1 MITIKDVANR
11 AKVSI
16 TSASY
21 ALNGIGTISEATR
34 QRVLQAAEE
43 LNYHPNAFA
52 RNLKKRKTHI
62 IGVFITRF
70 SGSFYEDILEGIHD
84 AVLKTDYEL
93 IVCPESRSKRNILGQ
108 RQVDGAIVFDVKVK
122 NETIIKIAS
131 KGYPMVVMDRQLD
144 VDYVFTVLLDNQSG
158 VKEAFHHLYDQG
170 LRKIYYIAGA
180 SDSLDNAERMK
191 AFLEESQQHGLS
203 VPVYNGNFTEESG
216 YEIADL
222 IMGSKNIPEAV
233 FCANDQMAL
242 GFLRAMEK
250 HQLNAPRDIAV
261 VGFDDVQISKFARP
275 SLTTIGASRF
285 LWGSLAATWLID
297 FLDNDTPFPLY
308 RIPVKLIPR
317 ESSAKHCD
325 ITTERERSIYEYF
338 RNYCV

>member
-122 NETIIKIAS
+122 NETILKLAS
-131 KGYPMVVMDRQLD
+131 KGYPIVVLDRHLEA
-144 VDYVFTVLLDNQSG
+144 DYVFPLLLDNQSG
-158 VKEAFHHLYDQG
+158 VQQAFHHLFDQG
-170 LRKIYYIAGA
+170 KRKICFVAGA
-180 SDSLDNAERMK
+180 MDSLDNAERMQ
-191 AFLEESQQHGLS
+191 AFLDEGCKHNLHI
-203 VPVYNGNFTEESG
+203 PVFKGNFTEESG
-216 YEIADL
+216 YEIGKQIIASGDL
-222 IMGSKNIPEAV
+222 PEAV
-233 FCANDQMAL
+233 FCANDQMAV
-242 GFLRAMEK
+242 GFLRALDD
-250 HQLNAPRDIAV
+250 HQLSAPRDLAV
-261 VGFDDVQISKFARP
+261 VGFDDVLISRYTHP
-275 SLTTIGASRF
+275 SLTTVGAPRL
-285 LWGSLAATWLID
+285 LWGSLAANWLID
-297 FLDNDTPFPLY
+297 FLDNDTPFPNY
-308 RIPVKLIPR
+308 RIPVELVER
-317 ESSAKHCD
+317 ESSALPI
-325 ITTERERSIYEYF
+325 ITPLS
-338 RNYCV
+338 

>member
-122 NETIIKIAS
+122 NETILKLAS
-131 KGYPMVVMDRQLD
+131 KGYPIVVLDRHLEA
-144 VDYVFTVLLDNQSG
+144 DYVFPLLLDNQSG
-158 VKEAFHHLYDQG
+158 VQQAIHHLFDQG
-170 LRKIYYIAGA
+170 KRNIFFVAGA
-180 SDSLDNAERMK
+180 KDSLDNAERMQ
-191 AFLEESQQHGLS
+191 AFLDEGCKHNLHI
-203 VPVYNGNFTEESG
+203 PVFKGNFTEESG
-216 YEIADL
+216 YEIGKQIIASGDL
-222 IMGSKNIPEAV
+222 PEAV
-233 FCANDQMAL
+233 FCANDQMAV
-242 GFLRAMEK
+242 GFLRALDD
-250 HQLNAPRDIAV
+250 HQLSAPRDLAV
-261 VGFDDVQISKFARP
+261 VGFDDVLISRYTHP
-275 SLTTIGASRF
+275 SLTTVGAPRL
-285 LWGSLAATWLID
+285 LWGSLAANWLID
-297 FLDNDTPFPLY
+297 FLDNDTPFPNY
-308 RIPVKLIPR
+308 RIPVELVER
-317 ESSAKHCD
+317 ESSALPI
-325 ITTERERSIYEYF
+325 ITPLS
-338 RNYCV
+338 

>member
-1 MITIKDVANR
+1 MVTIKDVANR
-11 AKVSI
+11 ANVSI

-34 QRVLQAAEE
+34 KRVLDAADE

-52 RNLKKRKTHI
+52 RNLKKRKTHT

-84 AVLKTDYEL
+84 AVLKTNYEL

-122 NETIIKIAS
+122 NETIIKLAS
-131 KGYPMVVMDRQLD
+131 KGYPIVVLDRHLD
-144 VDYVFTVLLDNQSG
+144 ADYVFPLLLNNQSG
-158 VKEAFHHLYDQG
+158 VKEGFHHLYDQG
-170 LRKIYYIAGA
+170 MRKIFYIAGA

-191 AFLEESQQHGLS
+191 AFLEESQQHGLA
-203 VPVYNGNFTEESG
+203 VPVFNGNFTEESG
-216 YEIADL
+216 YEVANQIIEANDL
-222 IMGSKNIPEAV
+222 PEAV

-242 GFLRAMEK
+242 GFMRAMEE
-250 HQLNAPRDIAV
+250 HQLSAPRDIAV
-261 VGFDDVQISKFARP
+261 VGFDDVQISRFARP

-285 LWGSLAATWLID
+285 LWGALAATWLID
-297 FLDNDTPFPLY
+297 FLDNDTPFPNY
-308 RIPVKLIPR
+308 RIPVKLITR

-325 ITTERERSIYEYF
+325 ITPEKERSVYEYF
-338 RNYCV
+338 RNNRP